1 MPDEEGKTGVDEDD
15 LPETP
20 LHAHGSKIEDQER
33 REEDAEG
40 EILDDSSQD
49 ASDVPNT
56 GGATSGGPGGDA
68 TGEED
73 PSEVEHD
80 PVDHDD

>member
-1 MPDEEGKTGVDEDD
+1 MPDEKGDTKLDEDD
-15 LPETP
+15 LPTSS

-33 REEDAEG
+33 REEDVEG

-56 GGATSGGPGGDA
+56 GGSTSGGPGGDA

-73 PSEVEHD
+73 PSDV
-80 PVDHDD
+80 